1 MNEIYKIAFVELG
14 KTLSALSKSEIDILA
29 QHAKAH
35 NGWFTQKSILN
46 AIDGI
51 ITLTNENDLTNWLS
65 GYKIVNNEPKKVG
78 VIMAGNIP
86 FVGFHDAMCVLLS
99 GNILYAK
106 LSSDDKIFSHFIFS
120 KLFEIEPSIKK
131 NVVFTESMKEIDALI
146 ATGSDNSAR
155 YFDYYF
161 SKIPRIIRKNRTSIA
176 ILDGSETEADFKALG
191 NDIFTYF
198 GLGCRNIAK
207 LFVPQNYTFDLFFE
221 SIFEFG
227 FDMQE
232 NNKYSNNYDY
242 HKALFLMNQDAFLD
256 NNFLMLRESKQL
268 FSPVSVLY
276 YQRYQKM
283 DEVLDFI
290 NSNQTNIQCIVSKNG
305 EGNIKFGQTQM
316 PKVNQYADN
325 VDTMNFLIT
334 L

>member
-14 KTLSALSKSEIDILA
+14 KTLSALSKSEINVLA
-29 QHAKAH
+29 QQAKAH

-51 ITLTNENDLTNWLS
+51 VTLTNENDLTNWLS
-65 GYKIVNNEPKKVG
+65 EYKIVDSEPKKVG

-176 ILDGSETEADFKALG
+176 ILDGTETEADFKALG

-242 HKALFLMNQDAFLD
+242 HKALFLMNQDPFLD

-290 NSNQTNIQCIVSKNG
+290 NSNQTNIQCIVSKTG

-325 VDTMNFLIT
+325 VDTMQFLT
-334 L
+334 KL